1 MRCKNCGWPN
11 KAGLTQCTKCGA
23 PLDMENSNS
32 SGGGY
37 SPTVN
42 ENNEGYR
49 SGQSQYGG
57 DDSGLKK
64 TILEDDVF
72 GPQQPSNSST
82 APVQPSR
89 QCPKCGYP
97 LREGSAKCPNCNYIP
112 YGVSDEES
120 GKVQQQAGPIQ
131 RRPTR
136 MDVEE
141 QGTESQNP
149 SQPQQKEVRHHAGSA
164 KFNGTINPYMMN
176 MEMEPVFTLRPLQR
190 VNERTKPE
198 IVELE
203 GKEVVLSRDNTEPNN
218 SSITSK
224 EQAVVKCENGK
235 WTIKDLSE
243 QHTTFVCPKL
253 PVELKDGDIILLGNR
268 LFEFHVQD

>member
-112 YGVSDEES
+112 YGVPEEVS
-120 GKVQQQAGPIQ
+120 GNGQQQAGPIQ

-141 QGTESQNP
+141 QETESQNP
-149 SQPQQKEVRHHAGSA
+149 SQPQQKEVRHHAGPA
-164 KFNGTINPYMMN
+164 KFSGTINPYMMN
-176 MEMEPVFTLRPLQR
+176 MEMEPVFTLRPLKR
-190 VNERTKPE
+190 VNERTEPE
-198 IVELE
+198 MVELE
-203 GKEVVLSRDNTEPNN
+203 GKEVLLNRDNTEPNN
-218 SSITSK
+218 PSITSK

-243 QHTTFVCPKL
+243 QHTTFVCPQL